1 MGKTLLSYFRGFSP
15 DEVAEFY
22 IQAKEP
28 KNAEVSNSYY
38 RVTDQD
44 ALKSVFGKKVGTAFR
59 VEQSRPETDSSLTGA
74 VESIRQYGRKRNAFI
89 YTARNAV
96 WRLANWKTDEL
107 ISWLRDFDPDV
118 IFFMAGDYG
127 FMYRITLDIQEMR

>member
-1 MGKTLLSYFRGFSP
+1 MRVLIIGHNAIGETNNMGKTLLSYFRGFSP

-44 ALKSVFGKKVGTAFR
+44 ALKSVFGKKS
-59 VEQSRPETDSSLTGA
+59 EQPSASNNP
-74 VESIRQYGRKRNAFI
+74 GRKQILRLPVLLSQSASMEEKETHLFI
-89 YTARNAV
+89 QRAMRY
-96 WRLANWKTDEL
+96 
-107 ISWLRDFDPDV
+107 
-118 IFFMAGDYG
+118 GDLPIG
-127 FMYRITLDIQEMR
+127 KRMS